1 MLWRGR
7 RSKRRRC
14 LRLER
19 TPHVSTPLLPSF
31 DLGIDLASPESVSV
45 SPNVSKRVKSGKRVS
60 VAEPVGVVSDVRCR
74 SFSEIYT
81 SLQPTLFDVP
91 CGETNSFLLPSS
103 DPVENCF
110 GDVQHA
116 SYGVQ
121 EPSDSFFAS
130 SASDCEENCCAVVHC
145 SSYDVE
151 EPLDVVHLPTSDNR
165 DNCFVS

>member
-1 MLWRGR
+1 M
-7 RSKRRRC
+7 
-14 LRLER
+14 
-19 TPHVSTPLLPSF
+19 
-31 DLGIDLASPESVSV
+31 
-45 SPNVSKRVKSGKRVS
+45 
-60 VAEPVGVVSDVRCR
+60 
-74 SFSEIYT
+74 
-81 SLQPTLFDVP
+81 
-91 CGETNSFLLPSS
+91 
-103 DPVENCF
+103 ENCF

-151 EPLDVVHLPTSDNR
+151 EPLDVVHLPTSDSR